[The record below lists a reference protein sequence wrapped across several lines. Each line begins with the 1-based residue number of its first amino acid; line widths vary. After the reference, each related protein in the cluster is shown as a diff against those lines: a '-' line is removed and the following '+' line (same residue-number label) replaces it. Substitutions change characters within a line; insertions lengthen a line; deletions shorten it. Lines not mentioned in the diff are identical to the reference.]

1 MYNLTRSLQKRCKIG
16 SENDPIND
24 QIILQAVAKKLKCK
38 FVISKVE
45 KVIEKEEE
53 NLDIVHDPPLV
64 EDLVPRPPVVA
75 IVGHIDHGKTTLL
88 DRLRKANVVE
98 SEFGRIT
105 QHIGAFSVSLKDY
118 VKDDIDTVDK
128 VTFLDTP
135 GHAAF
140 KNMRVRG
147 AFVTDIVILMV
158 DAVEGP
164 LEQTLESIQAVKRAR
179 VSMIVAINKIDKP
192 GADIER
198 TKKALYDAGVQLEDF
213 GGDVQAVPISALHG
227 DGVEDLI
234 EAVLAQSEVL
244 QLSADP
250 KGPVEGTIIE
260 SNMEVG
266 LGKTATVLIKRGTL
280 KKGQILVCGE
290 TLAKVKQ
297 LLDTREP
304 LGDSF
309 GSRTEIKA
317 VKPAEACRIVGW
329 KSFPHAGEEIMEAP
343 NEKRAQQVIDW
354 RVGQRKK
361 EELQEVTEAI
371 IEKRRSDKE
380 VYDEFRMK
388 KLKDG
393 HFRRAVFK
401 SNNSEAY
408 EILKS
413 REEAGLNDSKVSI
426 VVRTDVDGSLEA
438 ILNCLNTYD
447 EEEVKLDIVS
457 SSVGAITETDL
468 KLAQDFDGIVYAF
481 NVNVP
486 DAIRKAASSI
496 YNVQIREHQ
505 VIYALIDDLKE
516 EISQK
521 LPLESVEE
529 VIGRGTVAKE
539 FLISENRSD
548 IPVAGCR
555 VNQGQFE
562 SDKDYRVLRGKEVIF
577 EGSLTSLK
585 HLKDEVT
592 KVPQGKDCGLRVSDE
607 SIRFL
612 PGDQI
617 LCLEFKLEKRQTSW
631 YPGF

>member
-1 MYNLTRSLQKRCKIG
+1 MYNFHCSLQQRCKIG

-24 QIILQAVAKKLKCK
+24 QIILQAIAKKLKCK

-53 NLDIVHDPPLV
+53 NLDIVHNPPRV
-64 EDLVPRPPVVA
+64 QDLVPRPPVVA

-118 VKDDIDTVDK
+118 LKDGVDTIDK

-147 AFVTDIVILMV
+147 ALVTDIVILMV

-198 TKKALYDAGVQLEDF
+198 TKRALHEAGVQLEDF
-213 GGDVQAVPISALHG
+213 GGDVQAVPISALNG

-290 TLAKVKQ
+290 TSAKVKQ

-304 LGDSF
+304 LGDSL
-309 GSRTEIKA
+309 GSRTELKA

-329 KSFPHAGEEIMEAP
+329 KSFPHAGEEVMEAP
-343 NEKRAQQVIDW
+343 NEKQAQEAVDW
-354 RVGQRKK
+354 RIGQRKK
-361 EELQEVTEAI
+361 EDLKEVTEAI
-371 IEKRRSDKE
+371 SEKRRSDKK

-393 HFRRAVFK
+393 HFRKSVFK
-401 SNNSEAY
+401 SNDSEAY
-408 EILKS
+408 EILKN
-413 REEAGLNDSKVSI
+413 REEAGQNDRKVSI
-426 VVRTDVDGSLEA
+426 VIKTDVDGSLEA
-438 ILNCLNTYD
+438 ILNCLSTYD
-447 EEEVKLDIVS
+447 EEEVKLDIVT

-468 KLAQDFDGIVYAF
+468 RLAQDFDGIVYAF

-516 EISQK
+516 EIGQK
-521 LPLESVEE
+521 LPLESVEQ
-529 VIGRGTVAKE
+529 VIGRGIVAQE

-562 SDKDYRVLRGKEVIF
+562 SDKEYRVLRGKEVIF

-585 HLKDEVT
+585 HLKDEVA
-592 KVPQGKDCGLRVSDE
+592 KVPQGKECGLRVSDE
-607 SIRFL
+607 SIRFTA
-612 PGDQI
+612 GDTV